1 MQRNVLW
8 AVLVPSVVVLSVTSC
23 AAGHGEDADNT
34 TSADTTSPLCG
45 NGVRDDGEQC
55 DDGNVTSLDGC
66 SATCG
71 FEEVQRMNSMKIMF
85 GTDSFCTANALGGAV
100 GSSAQS
106 QLQDNIGQ
114 AVTNGTINVLFTT
127 DGLTDLTGQNAPQIQ
142 LGSFV
147 GDPSQGATAGLDS
160 WYTVKASS
168 LAPTG
173 FSATQLPGS
182 ITNGA
187 LSAGPGNLSFAL
199 ALGGAGGQLDLSSTK
214 ARTTIGAT
222 SVPTTS
228 SNGSSPGHVPSEHLD
243 PTLKTF
249 GSSSAGQICGNISA
263 SSLAAIP
270 APSQLTSGSTSC
282 SQGYTSANSLL
293 DVFVGGCTI
302 FIVTAFNPTQPDKTT
317 DATVGSGGP
326 YKLVA
331 GSGHKVTSCKDHSGA
346 TVDLATCLKSAAY
359 SAGFQFTTQRVIVK
373 GVTQ

>member
-1 MQRNVLW
+1 MRKVLW

-23 AAGHGEDADNT
+23 AAGNGDDSENA
-34 TSADTTSPLCG
+34 TSADETSPLCG
-45 NGVRDDGEQC
+45 NGVRDPGEQC
-55 DDGNVTSLDGC
+55 DDGNKASFDGC
-66 SATCG
+66 SAACG

-85 GTDSFCTANALGGAV
+85 GTDSYCTANALGGAV

-106 QLQDNIGQ
+106 QLQDNLGQ

-127 DGLTDLTGQNAPQIQ
+127 DGLTDLSGQNATQIQ

-147 GDPSQGATAGLDS
+147 GEQAQGASPGLDA
-160 WYTVKASS
+160 WYTIKADS
-168 LAPTG
+168 LAPSG
-173 FSATQLPGS
+173 FSQTQLPGS

-199 ALGGAGGQLDLSSTK
+199 AFGANGGKLDLSNTK
-214 ARTTIGAT
+214 ARTTIGGV
-222 SVPTTS
+222 SVPSTS
-228 SNGSSPGHVPSEHLD
+228 SNGSSPGHVASEHLD
-243 PTLKTF
+243 PSLKTF
-249 GSSSAGQICGNISA
+249 GSTSAGQICGNISA
-263 SSLAAIP
+263 ASLAAIP

-302 FIVTAFNPTQPDKTT
+302 FIVTAFNPTQPDKTS
-317 DATVGSGGP
+317 DSTVGAGGP

-331 GSGHKVTSCKDHSGA
+331 GSGHKVTSCKDRSGA
-346 TVDLATCLKSAAY
+346 SVDLQTCLKSAAY